1 MGGDGVKAAIIS
13 QQTGQG
19 KVMKTEYIDIVGKWG
34 IVVYYDIRP
43 FDEYDIRSDMM
54 AFGVNGQTIE
64 KAVNLLL
71 YEKNKGY
78 SVSSF
83 NRKMTLVFIGKA
95 TGEDQWWDTLGHE
108 LLDHC
113 QKAIV
118 DYYDVPYVSEDSAW
132 LTGYLMRKVVQQI
145 AVPCK

>member
-1 MGGDGVKAAIIS
+1 
-13 QQTGQG
+13 
-19 KVMKTEYIDIVGKWG
+19 
-34 IVVYYDIRP
+34 
-43 FDEYDIRSDMM
+43 
-54 AFGVNGQTIE
+54 
-64 KAVNLLL
+64 
-71 YEKNKGY
+71 
-78 SVSSF
+78 
-83 NRKMTLVFIGKA
+83 MTLVFIGKA

-132 LTGYLMRKVVQQI
+132 LTGYLMRKVIQHI